1 MNLAPT
7 PTLRSEYALMTRNR
21 IIDGT
26 IALIAESGGE
36 PITIAAVAARCGI
49 AERTV
54 YRHFETREELLK
66 AVWPRMQ
73 EEVGSEG
80 WPSTADELID
90 RPQRLFRRFDEHAGL
105 VRASINSAT
114 GKELRT
120 SMNPMRQAAMLA
132 CVADAFPD
140 IEGAAA
146 RRRAAIVQLLESAD
160 AWGVLNDFWGL
171 DGAEAGRAASEAIA
185 ILLGREPARAALGS
199 DGAA

>member
-1 MNLAPT
+1 MP
-7 PTLRSEYALMTRNR
+7 PLRSEYALMTRNR
-21 IIDGT
+21 IIDG
-26 IALIAESGGE
+26 AVELIAESGGE
-36 PITIAAVAARCGI
+36 PVTIGAVAERCGI

-73 EEVGSEG
+73 EQVGSLG
-80 WPSTADELID
+80 WPSTADELIA

-120 SMNPMRQAAMLA
+120 GMNAARQAAMLA

-140 IEGAAA
+140 LDDAAA
-146 RRRAAIVQLLESAD
+146 RRLAAVVQLLESAD
-160 AWGVLNDFWGL
+160 AWSVLKDFWGL
-171 DGAEAGRAASEAIA
+171 HGAEAGRAASEAIA
-185 ILLGREPARAALGS
+185 ILLGRQPANAAPSANGF
-199 DGAA
+199 A